1 MSNKFS
7 QKKLVDSAKK
17 STTDAIKLTQREQF
31 KKQRKEMVI

>member
-7 QKKLVDSAKK
+7 QKKLFDSAKK
-17 STTDAIKLTQREQF
+17 STTDAIKLTQQF